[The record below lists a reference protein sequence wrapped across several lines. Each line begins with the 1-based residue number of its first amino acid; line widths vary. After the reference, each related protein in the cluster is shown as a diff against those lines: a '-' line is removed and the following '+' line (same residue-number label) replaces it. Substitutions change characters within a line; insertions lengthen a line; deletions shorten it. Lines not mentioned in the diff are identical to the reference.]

1 MSSPRTYSSYSISS
15 MNSTNLWSNS
25 IKKPDTYVKKNAWD
39 SEPLYNLHPTG
50 DCDLDG
56 RKYIALPADLK
67 ITKEANLKL
76 LFPNYKAGLKN
87 LLS

>member
-1 MSSPRTYSSYSISS
+1 MSSPRTYTSNSISS
-15 MNSTNLWSNS
+15 MNSTNLWRNS

-56 RKYIALPADLK
+56 RKYVALPVGTDTSDPIVREK
-67 ITKEANLKL
+67 YNLI
-76 LFPNYKAGLKN
+76 
-87 LLS
+87 

>member
-15 MNSTNLWSNS
+15 MNCTDLWRNS

-56 RKYIALPADLK
+56 RKYVALPVGTDTSDPIVREK
-67 ITKEANLKL
+67 YNLI
-76 LFPNYKAGLKN
+76 
-87 LLS
+87 